1 MKERVQK
8 FGRFLSGMVMPN
20 IGAFIAWGLI
30 AALFIPDGWLGW
42 WGPAAT
48 INMMVGPMLK
58 YLLPILIGYTGGK
71 AIGGQKGAVAG
82 ALATLGAIVAT
93 DQSLFLVAALDNATS
108 IESAREAVANIPN
121 STMFIGAMICGPLG
135 GWCIKKFDQKMEGHV
150 PAGFEMVV
158 NNFSVGIIGGVLAVL
173 SIFVI
178 GPACVKITDVLG
190 AGVGFL
196 VDHSLLPLTA
206 VLVEPAKVLFLNN
219 AINHGVFTPIGT
231 EQAAELGKSILFM
244 IESNPGPGLGLLL
257 AYCVAG
263 KGETRSSAGAAAVI
277 QFVGG
282 IHEIYF
288 PYVLMNPIV
297 ILGPMIGNMAGI
309 FTLSILGGGL
319 AAAASPGSI
328 IAELLMTPK
337 GGYFANIVGIAVAG
351 AVSFAISVFLLKFFG
366 KDASLAEAQAQV
378 AASKAASKGQAP
390 VESSTGADV
399 DIKSVKKIVF
409 ACDAGMGSS
418 AMGATM
424 LRNKLKDA
432 GITGI
437 EVIHHPV
444 SEIPGDCQI
453 VVTHHELSG
462 RAAQRAP
469 QARII
474 PIHNFMG
481 APEYD
486 ALVNELLAARKGSAA
501 PAAPVEAPKAE
512 EAAPAQGD
520 TLLERKNIVLG
531 CAPVTPEEAIKA
543 CGKLMVASGYVDEAY
558 IQGMLDREASFSVA
572 IGSHVAIPHGTN
584 DVKPLIKRTGVVVMT
599 YPEGIDWNGD
609 KVKLVVGIA
618 AKGEEH
624 LEVLGRIVAI
634 ASTDEDT
641 DKLVASAD
649 AEKLFK
655 NLNGIN

>member
-30 AALFIPDGWLGW
+30 AAFFIPDGWF
-42 WGPAAT
+42 PNDT
-48 INMMVGPMLK
+48 INGMVGPMLRF
-58 YLLPILIGYTGGK
+58 LLPILIGYTGGK
-71 AIGGQKGAVAG
+71 AVGGQKGAVTG
-82 ALATLGAIVAT
+82 ALATLGAIAAT
-93 DQSLFLVAALDNATS
+93 
-108 IESAREAVANIPN
+108 E

-135 GWCIKKFDQKMEGHV
+135 GWCIKKFDKAMEGHI

-158 NNFSVGIIGGVLAVL
+158 NNFSVGIIGAILAIL
-173 SIFVI
+173 SIYVI
-178 GPACVKITDVLG
+178 APVCVTLTDWLG
-190 AGVGFL
+190 AGVQFL
-196 VDHSLLPLTA
+196 VDRSLLPLTA

-231 EQAAELGKSILFM
+231 DQAMEMGKSILFM

-297 ILGPMIGNMAGI
+297 ILGPMIGNIVGI
-309 FTLSILGGGL
+309 FTLSALGGGL

-328 IAELLMTPK
+328 IAEMLMTPR
-337 GGYFANIVGIAVAG
+337 GGYLANIAGIGIAAV
-351 AVSFAISVFLLKFFG
+351 VSFLISVFLLKFFG
-366 KDASLAEAQAQV
+366 KDASLEEAQAQV
-378 AASKAASKGQAP
+378 AASKAASKGQAVP
-390 VESSTGADV
+390 AVSVSAKDV
-399 DIKSVKKIVF
+399 RKIVF

-424 LRNKLKDA
+424 VRNKLKDA
-432 GITGI
+432 GITDI
-437 EVIHHPV
+437 EVIHYPV
-444 SEIPGDCQI
+444 GEIPGDCQI

-474 PIHNFMG
+474 PIKNFMG
-481 APEYD
+481 APEYNT
-486 ALVNELLAARKGSAA
+486 LVQELLDARKGGSAPA
-501 PAAPVEAPKAE
+501 PAAVEEAPAAAE
-512 EAAPAQGD
+512 HPI
-520 TLLERKNIVLG
+520 LLEKKNIVLN
-531 CAPVTPEEAIKA
+531 CKPVSPEEAIKA
-543 CGKLMVASGYVDEAY
+543 VGKRMVESGYVEESY

-572 IGSHVAIPHGTN
+572 IGSHVAIPHGTEESR
-584 DVKPLIKRTGVVVMT
+584 KAIKKTGLIVMT
-599 YPEGIDWNGD
+599 YPEGIQWGD
-609 KVKLVVGIA
+609 ELVRLVVGIA
-618 AKGEEH
+618 STGEDH
-624 LEVLGRIVAI
+624 LGILGKIVEVAE
-634 ASTDEDT
+634 TEEDT
-641 DKLVASAD
+641 DKLVDD
-649 AEKLFK
+649 ATVDQLYKL
-655 NLNGIN
+655 LNGLE

>member
-30 AALFIPDGWLGW
+30 AAFFIPDGWF
-42 WGPAAT
+42 PNDT
-48 INMMVGPMLK
+48 INGMVGPMLRF
-58 YLLPILIGYTGGK
+58 LLPILIGYTGGK
-71 AIGGQKGAVAG
+71 AVGGQKGAVTG
-82 ALATLGAIVAT
+82 ALATLGAIAAT
-93 DQSLFLVAALDNATS
+93 
-108 IESAREAVANIPN
+108 E

-135 GWCIKKFDQKMEGHV
+135 GWCIKKFDKAMEGHI

-158 NNFSVGIIGGVLAVL
+158 NNFSVGIIGAILAIL
-173 SIFVI
+173 SIYVI
-178 GPACVKITDVLG
+178 APVCVTLTDWLG
-190 AGVGFL
+190 AGVQFL
-196 VDHSLLPLTA
+196 VDRSLLPLTA

-231 EQAAELGKSILFM
+231 EQAMEMGKSILFM

-297 ILGPMIGNMAGI
+297 ILGPMIGNIVGI
-309 FTLSILGGGL
+309 FTLSALGGGL

-328 IAELLMTPK
+328 IAEMLMTPR
-337 GGYFANIVGIAVAG
+337 GGYLANIAGIGIAAV
-351 AVSFAISVFLLKFFG
+351 VSFLISVFLLKFFG
-366 KDASLAEAQAQV
+366 KDASLEEAQAQV
-378 AASKAASKGQAP
+378 AASKAASKGQAVP
-390 VESSTGADV
+390 SASSTGASVSAKDV
-399 DIKSVKKIVF
+399 RKIVF

-424 LRNKLKDA
+424 VRNKLKDA
-432 GITGI
+432 GITDI
-437 EVIHHPV
+437 EVIHFPV
-444 SEIPGDCQI
+444 GEIPGDCQI

-474 PIHNFMG
+474 PIKNFMG
-481 APEYD
+481 APEYNT
-486 ALVNELLAARKGSAA
+486 LVQELLDARKGGA
-501 PAAPVEAPKAE
+501 PAPAVAAE
-512 EAAPAQGD
+512 EKPAADQPI
-520 TLLERKNIVLG
+520 LLEKKNIILN
-531 CAPVTPEEAIKA
+531 CKPVSPEEAIKA
-543 CGKLMVASGYVDEAY
+543 VGKWMVESGYVEEAY

-599 YPEGIDWNGD
+599 YPDGIDWNGD

-618 AKGEEH
+618 AKGDEH
-624 LEVLGRIVAI
+624 LEILGRIVGI

-641 DKLVASAD
+641 DALVASAD
-649 AEKLFK
+649 TETLFK
-655 NLNGIN
+655 KLNGLA

>member
-30 AALFIPDGWLGW
+30 AAFFIPDGWF
-42 WGPAAT
+42 PNDT
-48 INMMVGPMLK
+48 INGMVGPMLRF
-58 YLLPILIGYTGGK
+58 LLPILIGYTGGK
-71 AIGGQKGAVAG
+71 AVGGQKGAVTG
-82 ALATLGAIVAT
+82 ALATLGAIAAT
-93 DQSLFLVAALDNATS
+93 
-108 IESAREAVANIPN
+108 E

-135 GWCIKKFDQKMEGHV
+135 GWCIKKFDKAMEGHI

-158 NNFSVGIIGGVLAVL
+158 NNFSVGIIGAILAIL
-173 SIFVI
+173 SIYVI
-178 GPACVKITDVLG
+178 APVCVTLTDWLG
-190 AGVGFL
+190 AGVQFL
-196 VDHSLLPLTA
+196 VDRSLLPLTA

-231 EQAAELGKSILFM
+231 EQAMEMGKSILFM

-297 ILGPMIGNMAGI
+297 ILGPMIGNIVGI
-309 FTLSILGGGL
+309 FTLSALGGGL

-328 IAELLMTPK
+328 IAEMLMTPR
-337 GGYFANIVGIAVAG
+337 GGYLANIAGIGVAAV
-351 AVSFAISVFLLKFFG
+351 VSFLISVFLLKFFG
-366 KDASLAEAQAQV
+366 KDASLEEAQAQV
-378 AASKAASKGQAP
+378 AASKAASKGQAIP
-390 VESSTGADV
+390 AASSGASVSASD
-399 DIKSVKKIVF
+399 VKKIVF

-424 LRNKLKDA
+424 VRNKLKDA
-432 GITGI
+432 GITDI
-437 EVIHHPV
+437 EVIHYPV
-444 SEIPGDCQI
+444 GEIPGDCQI

-474 PIHNFMG
+474 PIKNFMG

-486 ALVNELLAARKGSAA
+486 VLVKELLEARKGGAAPASAA
-501 PAAPVEAPKAE
+501 PAAE
-512 EAAPAQGD
+512 EKSAAPAAI
-520 TLLERKNIVLG
+520 LLEKKNIILN
-531 CAPVTPEEAIKA
+531 CKPVSPEEAIKA
-543 CGKLMVASGYVDEAY
+543 VGKRMVESGYVEESY
-558 IQGMLDREASFSVA
+558 IQGMLDREKSFSVA
-572 IGSHVAIPHGTN
+572 IGSHVAIPHGTEESR
-584 DVKPLIKRTGVVVMT
+584 KAIKKTGLIVMT
-599 YPEGIDWNGD
+599 YPEGIEWGEDT
-609 KVKLVVGIA
+609 VRLVVGIA
-618 AKGEEH
+618 STGEDH
-624 LEVLGRIVAI
+624 LGILGKIVEVAE
-634 ASTDEDT
+634 TEEDT
-641 DKLVASAD
+641 DKLVDNASVD
-649 AEKLFK
+649 QLYKL
-655 NLNGIN
+655 LNGLE

>member
-30 AALFIPDGWLGW
+30 AALFIEAGWF
-42 WGPAAT
+42 PNAT
-48 INMMVGPMLK
+48 IAQMVSPMLS
-58 YLLPILIGYTGGK
+58 YLLPILIAYTGGK
-71 AIGGQKGAVAG
+71 MVGGQKGAVAG
-82 ALATLGAIVAT
+82 ALAALGAI
-93 DQSLFLVAALDNATS
+93 SSTS
-108 IESAREAVANIPN
+108 

-135 GWCIKKFDQKMEGHV
+135 GWCIKKFDEKMEGHV

-158 NNFSVGIIGGVLAVL
+158 NNFSVGIIGGLLAIL
-173 SIFVI
+173 SIFAI
-178 GPACVKITDVLG
+178 GPTCVVLTDWLG
-190 AGVGFL
+190 KGVGFL
-196 VDHSLLPLTA
+196 VERGLLPLTA

-231 EQAAELGKSILFM
+231 EQVEALRAAGEVGKSILYM

-263 KGETRSSAGAAAVI
+263 KGETRSSAGAAAII

-297 ILGPMIGNMAGI
+297 ILGPMVGNVCGI
-309 FTLSILGGGL
+309 FTLNLLGGGL
-319 AAAASPGSI
+319 SGPASPGSI
-328 IAELLMTPK
+328 IAELMLTPR
-337 GGYFANIVGIAVAG
+337 GSYFANIAGIAVAA

-390 VESSTGADV
+390 VESSTGASV
-399 DIKSVKKIVF
+399 DIKAVKKIVF

-486 ALVNELLAARKGSAA
+486 ALVNELLEARKGSAA
-501 PAAPVEAPKAE
+501 PAPAPVEAPKAE
-512 EAAPAQGD
+512 EAAPAGD
-520 TLLERKNIVLG
+520 TLLERKNIVLN

-543 CGKLMVASGYVDEAY
+543 CGRLMVESGYVDEAY

-634 ASTDEDT
+634 A
-641 DKLVASAD
+641 
-649 AEKLFK
+649 
-655 NLNGIN
+655 

>member
-30 AALFIPDGWLGW
+30 AAFFIPDGWF
-42 WGPAAT
+42 PNDT
-48 INMMVGPMLK
+48 INGMVGPMLRF
-58 YLLPILIGYTGGK
+58 LLPILIGYTGGK
-71 AIGGQKGAVAG
+71 AVGGQKGAVTG
-82 ALATLGAIVAT
+82 ALATLGAIAAT
-93 DQSLFLVAALDNATS
+93 
-108 IESAREAVANIPN
+108 E

-135 GWCIKKFDQKMEGHV
+135 GWCIKKFDKAMEGHI

-158 NNFSVGIIGGVLAVL
+158 NNFSVGIIGAILAIL
-173 SIFVI
+173 SIYVI
-178 GPACVKITDVLG
+178 APVCVTLTDWLG
-190 AGVGFL
+190 AGVQFL
-196 VDHSLLPLTA
+196 VDRSLLPLTA

-231 EQAAELGKSILFM
+231 EQAMEMGKSILFM

-297 ILGPMIGNMAGI
+297 ILGPMIGNIVGI
-309 FTLSILGGGL
+309 FTLSALGGGL

-328 IAELLMTPK
+328 IAEMLMTPR
-337 GGYFANIVGIAVAG
+337 GGYLANIAGIGIAAV
-351 AVSFAISVFLLKFFG
+351 VSFLISVFLLKFFG
-366 KDASLAEAQAQV
+366 KDASLEEAQAQV
-378 AASKAASKGQAP
+378 AASKAASKGQAVP
-390 VESSTGADV
+390 AVSVSAKDV
-399 DIKSVKKIVF
+399 RKIVF

-424 LRNKLKDA
+424 VRNKLKDA
-432 GITGI
+432 GITDI
-437 EVIHHPV
+437 EVIHFPV
-444 SEIPGDCQI
+444 GEIPGDCQI

-474 PIHNFMG
+474 PIKNFMG
-481 APEYD
+481 APEYNT
-486 ALVNELLAARKGSAA
+486 LVQELLDARKGGSAPVPAAVEEA
-501 PAAPVEAPKAE
+501 PAAAE
-512 EAAPAQGD
+512 HPI
-520 TLLERKNIVLG
+520 LLEKKNIVLN
-531 CAPVTPEEAIKA
+531 CKPVSPEEAIKA
-543 CGKLMVASGYVDEAY
+543 VGKRMVESGYVEESY

-572 IGSHVAIPHGTN
+572 IGSHVAIPHGTEESR
-584 DVKPLIKRTGVVVMT
+584 KAIKKTGLIVMT
-599 YPEGIDWNGD
+599 YPEGIQWGD
-609 KVKLVVGIA
+609 ELVRLVVGIA
-618 AKGEEH
+618 STGEDH
-624 LEVLGRIVAI
+624 LGILGKIVEVAE
-634 ASTDEDT
+634 TEEDT
-641 DKLVASAD
+641 DKLVDD
-649 AEKLFK
+649 ATVDQLYKL
-655 NLNGIN
+655 LNGLE

>member
-1 MKERVQK
+1 MKEKVQK

-30 AALFIPDGWLGW
+30 AALFIDAGWF
-42 WGPAAT
+42 PNKT
-48 INMMVGPMLK
+48 INGMVGPMLS
-58 YLLPILIGYTGGK
+58 YLLPILIAYTGGK
-71 AIGGQKGAVAG
+71 AVGGQKGAVAG
-82 ALATLGAIVAT
+82 TLATLGAIAST
-93 DQSLFLVAALDNATS
+93 DA
-108 IESAREAVANIPN
+108 
-121 STMFIGAMICGPLG
+121 TMFIGAMICGPLG
-135 GWCIKKFDQKMEGHV
+135 GWCIKKFDEKMEGHI

-337 GGYFANIVGIAVAG
+337 GGYFANIVGIAVAA

-424 LRNKLKDA
+424 VRNKLKDA
-432 GITGI
+432 GITDI

-462 RAAQRAP
+462 RAAERAP

-474 PIHNFMG
+474 PIKNFMG

-486 ALVNELLAARKGSAA
+486 TLVKELLDARRNTAA
-501 PAAPVEAPKAE
+501 PAAAPAP
-512 EAAPAQGD
+512 EAAPAAEEAPAASGD
-520 TLLERKNIVLG
+520 TLLEEKNIVLG
-531 CAPVTPEEAIKA
+531 CAPVTPEEAIRA
-543 CGKLMVASGYVDEAY
+543 CGRLMVDSGYVDEAY

>member
-30 AALFIPDGWLGW
+30 AAFFIPDGWF
-42 WGPAAT
+42 PNET
-48 INMMVGPMLK
+48 INGMVGPMLRF
-58 YLLPILIGYTGGK
+58 LLPILIGYTGGK
-71 AIGGQKGAVAG
+71 AVGGQKGAVTG
-82 ALATLGAIVAT
+82 ALATLGAIAAT
-93 DQSLFLVAALDNATS
+93 
-108 IESAREAVANIPN
+108 E

-135 GWCIKKFDQKMEGHV
+135 GWCIKKFDKAMEGHI

-158 NNFSVGIIGGVLAVL
+158 NNFSVGIIGAILAIL
-173 SIFVI
+173 SIYVI
-178 GPACVKITDVLG
+178 APVCVTLTGWLG
-190 AGVGFL
+190 AGVQFL
-196 VDHSLLPLTA
+196 VDRSLLPLTA

-231 EQAAELGKSILFM
+231 EQAMEMGKSILFM

-297 ILGPMIGNMAGI
+297 ILGPMIGNIVGI
-309 FTLSILGGGL
+309 FTLSALGGGL

-328 IAELLMTPK
+328 IAEMLMTPR
-337 GGYFANIVGIAVAG
+337 GGYLANIAGIGIAAV
-351 AVSFAISVFLLKFFG
+351 VSFLISVFLLKFFG
-366 KDASLAEAQAQV
+366 KDASLEEAQAQV
-378 AASKAASKGQAP
+378 AASKAASKGQAIP
-390 VESSTGADV
+390 AASAGAAVSAKDV
-399 DIKSVKKIVF
+399 RKIVF

-424 LRNKLKDA
+424 VRNKLKDA
-432 GITGI
+432 GITDI
-437 EVIHHPV
+437 EVIHFPV
-444 SEIPGDCQI
+444 GEIPGDCQI

-474 PIHNFMG
+474 PIKNFMG
-481 APEYD
+481 APEYNT
-486 ALVNELLAARKGSAA
+486 LVQELLDARKGGSAPAPA
-501 PAAPVEAPKAE
+501 PAAVEEAPAE
-512 EAAPAQGD
+512 HPI
-520 TLLERKNIVLG
+520 LLEKKNIVLN
-531 CAPVTPEEAIKA
+531 CKPVSPEEAIKA
-543 CGKLMVASGYVDEAY
+543 VGKRMVESGYVEESY

-572 IGSHVAIPHGTN
+572 IGSHVAIPHGTEESR
-584 DVKPLIKRTGVVVMT
+584 KAIKKTGLIVMT
-599 YPEGIDWNGD
+599 YPEGIQWGD
-609 KVKLVVGIA
+609 ELVRLVVGIA
-618 AKGEEH
+618 STGEDH
-624 LEVLGRIVAI
+624 LGILGKIVEVAE
-634 ASTDEDT
+634 TEEDT
-641 DKLVASAD
+641 DKLVDNAGVD
-649 AEKLFK
+649 QLYKL
-655 NLNGIN
+655 LNGLE

>member
-30 AALFIPDGWLGW
+30 AALFIKDGWL
-42 WGPAAT
+42 PNET
-48 INMMVGPMLK
+48 IAGMVSPMLS

-71 AIGGQKGAVAG
+71 VVGGQKGAVTG
-82 ALATLGAIVAT
+82 ALATLGAIAST
-93 DQSLFLVAALDNATS
+93 
-108 IESAREAVANIPN
+108 E

-135 GWCIKKFDQKMEGHV
+135 GWCIKKFDEKMEGRI

-158 NNFSVGIIGGVLAVL
+158 NNFSVGIIGALLAIL
-173 SIFVI
+173 SIFII
-178 GPACVKITDVLG
+178 GPVCVGLTTLLG
-190 AGVGFL
+190 AGVNAL
-196 VDHSLLPLTA
+196 VNLGVLPLTA
-206 VLVEPAKVLFLNN
+206 ILVEPAKVLFLNN
-219 AINHGVFTPIGT
+219 AINHGIFTPIGT
-231 EQAAELGKSILFM
+231 EQALEMGKSILFM

-297 ILGPMIGNMAGI
+297 ILGPMAGNMVGI
-309 FTLSILGGGL
+309 FLLNLLGGGL
-319 AAAASPGSI
+319 KGPASPGSI
-328 IAELLMTPK
+328 IAEMMLTPK
-337 GGYFANIVGIAVAG
+337 DCYLANILGIAAA
-351 AVSFAISVFLLKFFG
+351 AVSFAVSVFLLKFFG
-366 KDASLAEAQAQV
+366 KDASLADAQAQV
-378 AASKAASKGQAP
+378 AASKAASKGQT
-390 VESSTGADV
+390 VEASTGASVSARD
-399 DIKSVKKIVF
+399 VKKIVF

-432 GITGI
+432 GVTGI
-437 EVIHHPV
+437 KVVHHPV
-444 SEIPGDCQI
+444 SEIPCDCQI

-486 ALVNELLAARKGSAA
+486 TLVDELLQARKSTSA
-501 PAAPVEAPKAE
+501 PTP
-512 EAAPAQGD
+512 EAAPAVEEPAPAADGKPI
-520 TLLERKNIVLG
+520 LLERKNIVLG

-543 CGKLMVASGYVDEAY
+543 CGRLMVDSGYVDEDY

-584 DVKPLIKRTGVVVMT
+584 DVKPLIKKTGVVVMT
-599 YPEGIDWNGD
+599 YPDGIDWNGD

-624 LEVLGRIVAI
+624 LEVLGRIVGI

-641 DKLVASAD
+641 DALVAGAD
-649 AEKLFK
+649 AENLFQK
-655 NLNGIN
+655 LNGLE

>member
-30 AALFIPDGWLGW
+30 AAFFIPDGWF
-42 WGPAAT
+42 PNDT
-48 INMMVGPMLK
+48 INGMVGPMLRF
-58 YLLPILIGYTGGK
+58 LLPILIGYTGGK
-71 AIGGQKGAVAG
+71 AVGGQKGAVTG
-82 ALATLGAIVAT
+82 ALATLGAIAAT
-93 DQSLFLVAALDNATS
+93 
-108 IESAREAVANIPN
+108 E

-135 GWCIKKFDQKMEGHV
+135 GWCIKKFDKAMEGHI

-158 NNFSVGIIGGVLAVL
+158 NNFSVGIIGAILAIL
-173 SIFVI
+173 SIYVI
-178 GPACVKITDVLG
+178 APVCVTLTTWLG
-190 AGVGFL
+190 AGVEFL
-196 VDHSLLPLTA
+196 VAHSLLPLTA

-231 EQAAELGKSILFM
+231 EQAMEMGKSILFM

-297 ILGPMIGNMAGI
+297 ILGPMIGNIVGI
-309 FTLSILGGGL
+309 FTLSALGGGL

-328 IAELLMTPK
+328 IAEMLMTPK
-337 GGYFANIVGIAVAG
+337 GGYLANIAGIGIAAV
-351 AVSFAISVFLLKFFG
+351 VSFLISVFLLKFFG
-366 KDASLAEAQAQV
+366 KDASLEEAQAQV
-378 AASKAASKGQAP
+378 AASKAASKGQAAP
-390 VESSTGADV
+390 AASAGASVSAKDV
-399 DIKSVKKIVF
+399 RKIVF

-424 LRNKLKDA
+424 VRNKLKDA
-432 GITGI
+432 GITDI
-437 EVIHHPV
+437 EVIHFPV
-444 SEIPGDCQI
+444 GEIPGDCQI

-474 PIHNFMG
+474 PIKNFMG
-481 APEYD
+481 APEYNT
-486 ALVNELLAARKGSAA
+486 LVQELLDARKGGSAPAA
-501 PAAPVEAPKAE
+501 PAAVEEAPAAAE
-512 EAAPAQGD
+512 QPI
-520 TLLERKNIVLG
+520 LLEKKNIVLN
-531 CAPVTPEEAIKA
+531 CKPVSPEEAIKA
-543 CGKLMVASGYVDEAY
+543 VGKRMVESGYVEEAY

-572 IGSHVAIPHGTN
+572 IGSHVAIPHGTEESR
-584 DVKPLIKRTGVVVMT
+584 KAIKKTGLIVMT
-599 YPEGIDWNGD
+599 YPEGIEWGD
-609 KVKLVVGIA
+609 ETVRLVVGIA
-618 AKGEEH
+618 STGEDH
-624 LEVLGRIVAI
+624 LGILGKIVEVAE
-634 ASTDEDT
+634 TEEDT
-641 DKLVASAD
+641 DALVDNASVDQLYKL
-649 AEKLFK
+649 
-655 NLNGIN
+655 LNGLE